1 MASLQK
7 PVLVLNKHWKAV
19 HIETVRDA
27 IVKAFCGNAKIL
39 HEFVLYDIE
48 EWLEFE
54 VADGDLCIM
63 SAHQRKVKL
72 PTIIVL
78 TEYADIPTFEVKLT
92 RRNIMI
98 RDGFICQYTGVRLK
112 SSVATIDHVI
122 PKSRGGRNIWENVV
136 TSHPDVNRRK
146 SDRTPDE
153 AGLKLFRTPSKPS
166 WSPLFTATIRNP
178 PEDWRPFLTTKEQER
193 FANAWSKEH
202 DSQED

>member
-27 IVKAFCGNAKIL
+27 IIKAFCGNAKIL
-39 HEFVLYDIE
+39 HEYTLYDIE
-48 EWLEFE
+48 EWLEFPVEEGE
-54 VADGDLCIM
+54 VCIM

-78 TEYADIPTFEVKLT
+78 TEYSEIPTFEVKLT
-92 RRNIMI
+92 RKNIMI
-98 RDGFICQYTGVRLK
+98 RDGFFCQYTGTKLK
-112 SSVATIDHVI
+112 ASVATIDHVI
-122 PKSRGGRNIWENVV
+122 PKSRGGKNVWENVV

-146 SDRTPDE
+146 SNRTPDE
-153 AGLKLFRTPSKPS
+153 AGLKLFRSPVKPM

-178 PEDWRPFLTTKEQER
+178 PEDWKPFLTTKEQER
-193 FANAWSKEH
+193 FAHAWSKEN